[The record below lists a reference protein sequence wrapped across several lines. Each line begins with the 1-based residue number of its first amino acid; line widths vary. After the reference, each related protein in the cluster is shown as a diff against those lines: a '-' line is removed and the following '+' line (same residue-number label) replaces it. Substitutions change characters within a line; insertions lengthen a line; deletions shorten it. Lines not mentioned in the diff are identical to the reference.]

1 VSSAD
6 KGNVL
11 RDKKVNPKTY
21 CRAVNIM
28 TKIVRVG
35 VTFPSKL
42 LSDFDKLI
50 KDMGYKSRS
59 KAVHDTVRAFVN
71 EQKWLADVKG
81 MRTGS
86 ITMIYNHEMRELES
100 DLTDTQHR
108 FESIICA
115 SMHVHLS
122 KDKCLET
129 IAVKGEAGEIKRLVE
144 KLKAR
149 RGVEEVK
156 LDIFSI

>member
-1 VSSAD
+1 M
-6 KGNVL
+6 
-11 RDKKVNPKTY
+11 KK
-21 CRAVNIM
+21 I
-28 TKIVRVG
+28 IRVG
-35 VTFPSKL
+35 VTFPSEL

-59 KAVHDTVRAFVN
+59 KAIHDTVRSFVN

-81 MRTGS
+81 TRAGS

-100 DLTDTQHR
+100 DLTDTQHS

-129 IAVKGEAGEIKRLVE
+129 IAVKGEAVAIKRLVE

-156 LDIFSI
+156 LNIFSV